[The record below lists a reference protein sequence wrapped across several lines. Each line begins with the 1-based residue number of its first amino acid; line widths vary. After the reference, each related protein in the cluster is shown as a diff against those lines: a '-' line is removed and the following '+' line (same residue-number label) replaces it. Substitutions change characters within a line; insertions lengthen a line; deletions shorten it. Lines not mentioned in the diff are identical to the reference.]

1 MRYDGNLAYDLDF
14 EYSAKEREQRV
25 REHKQSTRAKAQ
37 AVTKKQQRTIAICAL
52 ILALCAGFM
61 MSRNVA
67 VYESGKLV
75 SQKQKELN
83 SLKEYSSQKS
93 FELDRSIDMES
104 IEDYAKTKLNMV
116 RPEKYQTVY
125 VNIKQD
131 DVTEITCREVEGIG
145 GLFGIS
151 EGEGK

>member
-1 MRYDGNLAYDLDF
+1 MRYDGNLAYELDF
-14 EYSAKEREQRV
+14 EYSSKQREKKV
-25 REHKQSTRAKAQ
+25 IEHKQETRKKAQ
-37 AVTKKQQRTIAICAL
+37 AIAKKQQKTIAICAV
-52 ILALCAGFM
+52 IFALCAGFM

-75 SQKQKELN
+75 SEKQKQLN
-83 SLKEYSSQKS
+83 SLKEYSSQKA

-104 IEDYAKTKLNMV
+104 IEEYAKTKLNMV

-131 DVTEITCREVEGIG
+131 DVTEVTRDQVEGIG

-151 EGEGK
+151 EGENK

>member
-1 MRYDGNLAYDLDF
+1 MRYDGNLAYELDF
-14 EYSAKEREQRV
+14 EYSSKQREEKVLKHKKENKAK
-25 REHKQSTRAKAQ
+25 TQ
-37 AVTKKQQRTIAICAL
+37 AVIKHRQKTIAICAV
-52 ILALCAGFM
+52 IFALCAGFM
-61 MSRNVA
+61 ISRNVA

-83 SLKEYSSQKS
+83 SLREYSSQKA

-104 IEDYAKTKLNMV
+104 IEEYAKTNLNMV

-131 DVTEITCREVEGIG
+131 DVTEVTCREVEGIG

-151 EGEGK
+151 EGEKK

>member
-1 MRYDGNLAYDLDF
+1 MRYDGNLAYELDF
-14 EYSAKEREQRV
+14 EYNLRQREQKV
-25 REHKQSTRAKAQ
+25 VKHKQETKAKAQ
-37 AVTKKQQRTIAICAL
+37 AITKKQHKTIVICAV

-83 SLKEYSSQKS
+83 SLKEYSSQKA
-93 FELDRSIDMES
+93 FELERSIDMES
-104 IEDYAKTKLNMV
+104 VEEYAKKNLKMV

-131 DVTEITCREVEGIG
+131 DVTEVTCGQVEGIG

-151 EGEGK
+151 ESEGK

>member
-1 MRYDGNLAYDLDF
+1 MRYDGNLAYELDF
-14 EYSAKEREQRV
+14 EYGVAQREKKVREQ
-25 REHKQSTRAKAQ
+25 KAKTKALAKAEI
-37 AVTKKQQRTIAICAL
+37 KKRQKTIAICAL

-75 SQKQKELN
+75 SEKQKELN
-83 SLKEYSSQKS
+83 SLREYSSQKS

-104 IEDYAKTKLNMV
+104 IEEYAKTKLNMV

-131 DVTEITCREVEGIG
+131 DVTEVTCRQVEGFG
-145 GLFGIS
+145 GLFGIL
-151 EGEGK
+151 EGENK

>member
-1 MRYDGNLAYDLDF
+1 MRYDGNLAYELDF
-14 EYSAKEREQRV
+14 EYGQKQREQKV
-25 REHKQSTRAKAQ
+25 QLHKQEAKAKAQ
-37 AVTKKQQRTIAICAL
+37 AMARKQQRTIIICAV
-52 ILALCAGFM
+52 IFALCAGFM

-75 SQKQKELN
+75 ASKQKELN
-83 SLKEYSSQKS
+83 ALKEYSSQKA
-93 FELDRSIDMES
+93 FELDKGIDIES
-104 IEDYAKTKLNMV
+104 IENYAKTKLDMV

-151 EGEGK
+151 GGESK

>member
-1 MRYDGNLAYDLDF
+1 MRYDGNLAYELDLD
-14 EYSAKEREQRV
+14 YSSRQRENKV
-25 REHKQSTRAKAQ
+25 REHKEEHKAKAKAQ
-37 AVTKKQQRTIAICAL
+37 VRRQQKTIAICAI

-83 SLKEYSSQKS
+83 ELKEYSSQKA

-131 DVTEITCREVEGIG
+131 DVTEITARQVEGISS
-145 GLFGIS
+145 LFGII
-151 EGEGK
+151 EGEEK

>member
-1 MRYDGNLAYDLDF
+1 MRYDGNLAYELDF
-14 EYSAKEREQRV
+14 EYGQKQREQKV
-25 REHKQSTRAKAQ
+25 RSHKQANKAKAQ
-37 AVTKKQQRTIAICAL
+37 AIVKQRQKTIAICAM

-61 MSRNVA
+61 ISRNVA
-67 VYESGKLV
+67 VYESGKIV

-83 SLKEYSSQKS
+83 SLKEYSSQKA
-93 FELDRSIDMES
+93 FELERSIDIES
-104 IEDYAKTKLNMV
+104 VEQYAKTNLNMV

-131 DVTEITCREVEGIG
+131 DVTEVTCREVEGIG
-145 GLFGIS
+145 GIFGIS